1 MRVLHI
7 SEPMVGSPV
16 PLKDEAASKRVR
28 DGIKKAFLELSL
40 FLRSGSV
47 DILLISG
54 GLFDNRYLTPEHAGL
69 ILREIAL
76 CPSCRVVVS
85 PGKSDRLLKTGFYL
99 SYPLPD
105 NMFVFKSSEPSFFEF
120 PELNTRVYGYAVD
133 SLSEENADIEL
144 PEPDPNF
151 INLFMC
157 PATPKAKEGGSR
169 SAFFEQPE
177 RLEKLGKFDYIAIG
191 ASDGKGG
198 VGRTNIPGNSDGVSG
213 TGVTDDIDG
222 TGSIGSIG
230 EAHYGAPGSLFGR
243 GFFQTGRRYGILFDI
258 EKPAEPGKKKS
269 FKAEKIGFS
278 KIHFEDDRIDI
289 SGAKTGEEIRKAI
302 ISHVIEKKYG
312 RSTALRITLIGSIES
327 SLIPEPE
334 RYEKDLSDI
343 LLYTEIRDRT
353 LPEKSGFKTISDALN
368 SKSEAERRKAALAHR
383 LILSAKSGTRQNK
396 ET

>member
-1 MRVLHI
+1 MPETAICSRSEAKERTGDMRVLHI

-47 DILLISG
+47 DILIISG

-144 PEPDPNF
+144 PEPDSGF

-157 PATPKAKEGGSR
+157 PAAPKAEEGGSR

-198 VGRTNIPGNSDGVSG
+198 AS
-213 TGVTDDIDG
+213 G
-222 TGSIGSIG
+222 TGSIGSIGSTG

-258 EKPAEPGKKKS
+258 EKPAEPEGKKS
-269 FKAEKIGFS
+269 FKAERVGFS

-289 SGAKTGEEIRKAI
+289 SGAKTGEDIRKAI

-327 SLIPEPE
+327 GLIPEPE

-353 LPEKSGFKTISDALN
+353 MPEKSGFKMISVALN

-383 LILSAKSGTRQNK
+383 LILSAKDSMRQGK